1 MQREIPSSGGLFLT
15 GNGFPGLIALN
26 DRVEKN
32 LEMRLQSRS
41 DLTASEIEKV
51 AELDKSLFPGEFEIS
66 EEARESLR
74 VLCSYSRCELRS
86 GRDIRSH
93 RRFVGPVIVFLKR
106 LSWPLIRFHL
116 KDTFESMQLFHSWVV
131 YSHARQVVELEQ
143 LKHRLKNAR

>member
-1 MQREIPSSGGLFLT
+1 MNQQAFVV
-15 GNGFPGLIALN
+15 NN
-26 DRVEKN
+26 DF
-32 LEMRLQSRS
+32 SRS
-41 DLTASEIEKV
+41 NSLEQRALGRLEKRLREQPELTASEIVKV
-51 AELDKSLFPGEFEIS
+51 AELDKSLFPKDFEIS

-93 RRFVGPVIVFLKR
+93 RRFIGPAIVFLKR

-131 YSHARQVVELEQ
+131 YSHARQVVELEK
-143 LKHRLKNAR
+143 LRAELRSKS